1 MTSRVVHAALEWALG
16 ADGPALHRVEAAA
29 AVNNVAS
36 TRVLEKMGFTSEGV
50 LREYRECADGYED
63 FAMYG
68 LLRAEWTAL
77 DTGSL
82 LAVPGRDTG
91 RDAAV
96 AGATP

>member
-1 MTSRVVHAALEWALG
+1 MVHAALEWAFG

-36 TRVLEKMGFTSEGV
+36 TRILEKMGFTSEGV

-68 LLRAEWTAL
+68 LLRAEW
-77 DTGSL
+77 
-82 LAVPGRDTG
+82 V
-91 RDAAV
+91 AAGGGV
-96 AGATP
+96 GLPAPRSAAGGDVRSGL